1 MSLRPLRV
9 VQGAYNCSRNYGLF
23 YKKYHNLGLKHTIA
37 RQVMSSNQSEDVGNI
52 TSKVTGQIGW
62 RREGIKYRR
71 NEIFLDVLEN
81 VNLLMSPQGQVLSSH
96 VAGRIAMK
104 SYLSGM
110 PECKFGLNDK
120 IIGDKIEK
128 VPRNFRAYMLFQFLA
143 KFGSNF

>member
-1 MSLRPLRV
+1 M

>member
-1 MSLRPLRV
+1 
-9 VQGAYNCSRNYGLF
+9 
-23 YKKYHNLGLKHTIA
+23 
-37 RQVMSSNQSEDVGNI
+37 MSSNQSEDVGNI

-104 SYLSGM
+104 AYLSGM

-128 VPRNFRAYMLFQFLA
+128 VNLFLVFFILITIST
-143 KFGSNF
+143 F

>member
-1 MSLRPLRV
+1 M
-9 VQGAYNCSRNYGLF
+9 VQ
-23 YKKYHNLGLKHTIA
+23 IA
-37 RQVMSSNQSEDVGNI
+37 RQVMSSGGGGGDNDVGNI

-120 IIGDKIEK
+120 IIGDKIDK
-128 VPRNFRAYMLFQFLA
+128 VSRHPPPY
-143 KFGSNF
+143 SV